1 MWVVQFMKTLERAG
15 ALGELTATLN
25 RQQAN
30 ALVLYLNYKKYH
42 WLTYGPLFR
51 DIHLL
56 LDEHATQVLAMVD
69 EFAERALMIDGSPLT
84 APQDYLK
91 FASVKP
97 SDTSLTL
104 REMIAESVENLDVVI
119 RELHEDAAT
128 AQDAGDI
135 GTSDLY
141 TRLVQDLQKQ
151 RWFLKE
157 ILRQG
162 DGLTSLSP

>member
-1 MWVVQFMKTLERAG
+1 MRVVQFMKTLERAG

-42 WLTYGPLFR
+42 WLTYGPLFG

-69 EFAERALMIDGSPLT
+69 EFAERALMIDGAPLT

-135 GTSDLY
+135 GTADLY
-141 TRLVQDLQKQ
+141 TRLVQDIQKQ